1 MLKSDYLEITCKQ
14 QGHFVS
20 VSWKHRLTTL
30 ALVRSLYDAT
40 VTSKCNNNT
49 WTVILYSCYGDMW
62 IYLIISTSSLQ
73 VASVNG
79 NVAMTRSTCDTCSL
93 WCKRNRSWSML

>member
-49 WTVILYSCYGDMW
+49 
-62 IYLIISTSSLQ
+62 
-73 VASVNG
+73 
-79 NVAMTRSTCDTCSL
+79 
-93 WCKRNRSWSML
+93 